1 MYSILCQ
8 FCRQTTV
15 IILHG
20 RVIIYIFYPIR
31 AGIFLK
37 HCVETDNLFRYL
49 CRHKLLQSLDSIYKS
64 VQTCRTE
71 YKKAFAPVSFPP

>member
-37 HCVETDNLFRYL
+37 HCVETDNQI
-49 CRHKLLQSLDSIYKS
+49 KIISKIK
-64 VQTCRTE
+64 
-71 YKKAFAPVSFPP
+71 

>member
-20 RVIIYIFYPIR
+20 RVIIYIFYPIS

-37 HCVETDNLFRYL
+37 HCVETDNL
-49 CRHKLLQSLDSIYKS
+49 SIYLLMH
-64 VQTCRTE
+64 VTDQHPE
-71 YKKAFAPVSFPP
+71 YRKAFAPVSFPP